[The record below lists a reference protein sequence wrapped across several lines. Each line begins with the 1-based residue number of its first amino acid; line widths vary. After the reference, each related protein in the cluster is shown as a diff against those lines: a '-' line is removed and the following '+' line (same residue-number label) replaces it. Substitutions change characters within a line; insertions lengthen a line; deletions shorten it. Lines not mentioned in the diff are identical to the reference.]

1 VAEAASR
8 LEAVRGR
15 ILERARAL
23 AIAGESEE
31 AVIEAVL
38 DHEVAVPSASEAEC
52 RWYYDAHP
60 GEFQG
65 GAAVFASHILFAVTP
80 GAPVEA
86 IRRKAEEALAA
97 ARERPDTFGALARE
111 LSNCPSGA
119 QGGDLGPLVRGETV
133 PEFERAIFDGNAV
146 GVLPRLVATRH
157 GFHVIRVD
165 RREPGRLLPFE
176 AVHEALAR
184 HLEETVRA
192 RALRQY
198 VSVLEGGSPLT
209 R

>member
-8 LEAVRGR
+8 LDAVRAR
-15 ILERARAL
+15 ILERAREL

-31 AVIEAVL
+31 SVIEAVL
-38 DHEVAVPSASEAEC
+38 DHDVAVPSAGEAEC
-52 RWYYDAHP
+52 RRYYDAHP
-60 GEFQG
+60 GEFMG
-65 GAAVFASHILFAVTP
+65 GATVFASHILFAVTP
-80 GAPVEA
+80 GAPVDA
-86 IRRKAEEALAA
+86 IRRKAEATLAA

-119 QGGDLGPLVRGETV
+119 QDGDLGPLARGDTV
-133 PEFERAIFDGNAV
+133 PEFDRAIFDGNAE
-146 GVLPRLVATRH
+146 GVLPRLIATRH

-165 RREPGRLLPFE
+165 RREPGRPLPFE
-176 AVHEALAR
+176 AVREALAR
-184 HLEETVRA
+184 HLERAVRA

-198 VSVLEGGSPLT
+198 VGVLEGGSPLT